1 MTTIGD
7 PLRARRSLII
17 AGEYPPEPS
26 IQCCLESM
34 GIFLLSEWDVLAF
47 VHRHGTSLTSA
58 QHISQLIGYDIS
70 AVVGALD
77 RLERENLIH
86 RSRTSEGVRFYRILD
101 STDAGRRGCLE
112 QLVSLSES
120 RAGRLLL
127 TKQLRAARSES
138 ARQEHPARSGT

>member
-1 MTTIGD
+1 MTTLGD
-7 PLRARRSLII
+7 RLQPRRSLII
-17 AGEYPPEPS
+17 AGEYPPELS
-26 IQCCLESM
+26 IQSCLESV

-58 QHISQLIGYDIS
+58 QQISQLIGYDS
-70 AVVGALD
+70 FVVGDALD

-86 RSRTSEGVRFYRILD
+86 RSRTSQGVCFYQILD
-101 STDAGRRGCLE
+101 STDAGRRGCLQ

-127 TKQLRAARSES
+127 TKRLKAARSES
-138 ARQEHPARSGT
+138 ERREQPTRSGT